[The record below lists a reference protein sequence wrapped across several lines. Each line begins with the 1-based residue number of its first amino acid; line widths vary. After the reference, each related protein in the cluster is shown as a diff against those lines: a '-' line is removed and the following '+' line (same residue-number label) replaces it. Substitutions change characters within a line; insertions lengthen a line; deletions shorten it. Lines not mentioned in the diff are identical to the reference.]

1 MTIVAE
7 PTLAQQLG
15 LDQYGIKNSQEIVR
29 NPSYEQLFAEETRP
43 DLEGFER
50 GVVTELGAVN
60 VNTGIFTGRSRKIN
74 ISSKMPLPRILCGG
88 LTRVKTITKRLPRK
102 CGHI

>member
-7 PTLAQQLG
+7 PTLAQQLQ
-15 LDQYGIKNSQEIVR
+15 LEQYGIHDAVEILR

-50 GVVTELGAVN
+50 GIVTELGD
-60 VNTGIFTGRSRKIN
+60 RK
-74 ISSKMPLPRILCGG
+74 S
-88 LTRVKTITKRLPRK
+88 VV
-102 CGHI
+102 